1 MSVEP
6 NDTIF
11 EANES
16 DVSSE
21 ETPSSISS
29 TIQDEANDADPDNTI
44 DEAIA
49 TGIEDI
55 GQSVSLR
62 GEINNFED
70 VDLYQF
76 QLDAQEAIVADID
89 IMSPSSRLRLFDESG
104 NELDANFTNLS
115 RNTALDRTGGEPFF
129 TFVAETAGNYYVG
142 VSIFRNPDYDP
153 INPSITGD
161 APPFVNSAY
170 ELNLDRVEV
179 CANNDL
185 NTTISE
191 AIATELDEL
200 GESASFNDALDAG
213 DDVDIYQVQID
224 AGESITIDLDAA
236 EFGSDI
242 DSSLRLFDVSGN
254 LLTENVHTGAPEE
267 ERGFDSYLTY
277 TARTTADYY
286 IGVSSFRNNN
296 YDPVNGKE
304 TNLPEGED
312 YNNGSYQLNIDLVE
326 AEVLPD
332 PDDSIPEAI
341 ATGLDNVG
349 ESATFSND
357 IAPGGDLDLYQVQLD
372 SGEGLILDLDADE
385 IDSDLTFSVLLVYDA
400 DGNRLDTVGFPRGP
414 EEEFSLDP
422 YRTFL
427 ANTTGDY
434 YIAVSSGL
442 EQNYNPLVGLTN
454 LAQFDV
460 ITDSGS
466 YELNIDKVNSETDPD
481 NTIGKA
487 IATRLENPG
496 DSIIFNDAISIDEDI
511 DIYQVQ
517 LDAGEGINIDI
528 DAEEL
533 NSHLNSRLRLF
544 DADGNEIASNTH
556 NPAPGEESS
565 TDSYLSFIPE
575 FTGVYYFGVSDISN
589 DDYDPNEDLAVDFVA
604 VPNDYQLEVSLFEA
618 VSEEPEV
625 GDDALLSS
633 FERITGTDNSDALFG
648 NAGSTFVDAL
658 SGDDVVTGAGN
669 SDYFIGGGG
678 SDLLSGN
685 NGDDTLIGGN
695 GFDVLSGGEG
705 NDFLQGDQ
713 DSNILFGGEGA
724 DIFAL
729 GENTSANNTITDFEV
744 GIDKIQLG
752 SSSSFWDLTIEEIA
766 SVSAVA
772 VSASIGHGITTILGV
787 NSSNLST
794 SDFLAG

>member
-11 EANES
+11 EATES
-16 DVSSE
+16 DGSSE
-21 ETPSSISS
+21 ETTLNISS
-29 TIQDEANDADPDNTI
+29 TIQDVDPDNTI

-49 TGIEDI
+49 TGLEDR
-55 GQSVSLR
+55 GQSVSLV

-70 VDLYQF
+70 VDIYQF

-89 IMSPSSRLRLFDESG
+89 MMSSSSRLRLFDESG

-115 RNTALDRTGGEPFF
+115 RNTALDRTGGEPFL

-153 INPSITGD
+153 INPSTTGD

-179 CANNDL
+179 GANNDL

-236 EFGSDI
+236 ELGSDI
-242 DSSLRLFDVSGN
+242 DSRLRLFDASGN
-254 LLTENVHTGAPEE
+254 LLTENVHTGAPGE
-267 ERGFDSYLTY
+267 ERSFDSYLTY

-304 TNLPEGED
+304 TDLPQGED

-332 PDDSIPEAI
+332 PDDSICEAI

-357 IAPGGDLDLYQVQLD
+357 IAPDGDVDLYQVQLN

-385 IDSDLTFSVLLVYDA
+385 IGSDLTFSVLLVYDA
-400 DGNRLDTVGFPRGP
+400 DGNRLDTVGLPRGP
-414 EEEFSLDP
+414 KEEFSSDP

-427 ANTTGDY
+427 ADTTGDY
-434 YIAVSSGL
+434 YIAVTSGL
-442 EQNYNPLVGLTN
+442 RQNYNPLVGLTN

-481 NTIGKA
+481 NTIDKA
-487 IATRLENPG
+487 IATGLEDPG
-496 DSIIFNDAISIDEDI
+496 DSLIFNDAISMVEDI

-517 LDAGEGINIDI
+517 LDEGEGVNIDI

-533 NSHLNSRLRLF
+533 NSNFNSRLRLF
-544 DADGNEIASNTH
+544 NAEGNEIASNTH
-556 NPAPGEESS
+556 NPAPGEEST
-565 TDSYLSFIPE
+565 TDSYLSFLPE
-575 FTGVYYFGVSDISN
+575 VAGVYYFGVSDISN
-589 DDYDPNEDLAVDFVA
+589 DDYDPNEDLAVDFIA
-604 VPNDYQLEVSLFEA
+604 VPNDYQLEVSLF
-618 VSEEPEV
+618 
-625 GDDALLSS
+625 
-633 FERITGTDNSDALFG
+633 
-648 NAGSTFVDAL
+648 
-658 SGDDVVTGAGN
+658 
-669 SDYFIGGGG
+669 
-678 SDLLSGN
+678 
-685 NGDDTLIGGN
+685 
-695 GFDVLSGGEG
+695 
-705 NDFLQGDQ
+705 
-713 DSNILFGGEGA
+713 
-724 DIFAL
+724 
-729 GENTSANNTITDFEV
+729 
-744 GIDKIQLG
+744 
-752 SSSSFWDLTIEEIA
+752 
-766 SVSAVA
+766 
-772 VSASIGHGITTILGV
+772 
-787 NSSNLST
+787 
-794 SDFLAG
+794 